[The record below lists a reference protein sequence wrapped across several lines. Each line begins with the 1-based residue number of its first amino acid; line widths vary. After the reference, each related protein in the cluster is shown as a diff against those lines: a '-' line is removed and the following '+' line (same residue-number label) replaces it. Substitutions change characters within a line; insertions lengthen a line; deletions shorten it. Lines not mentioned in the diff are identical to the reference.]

1 MWRFWWE
8 CFKAPPWWG
17 NFEPSQKEAW
27 NAPNGYCTCCMRQQG
42 RKFEEIHG
50 AYANGKRMVIQKN
63 NWSQPRRFWG
73 SMVPSWE
80 CCTTMAPWVS
90 SYAVSCSRQNPI
102 SQKFVRIVMKT
113 KHLGPA
119 SVFYSHLVWLKLY
132 LIYLLKCGFQTVCLN
147 LFSPPKTWPTSGAF
161 FSLPNNGNQL
171 TRQLGKGGTWPDW
184 GWNHCLFV
192 DLWRVTGAHHDGALW
207 SRGGFPEGMDFFRRW
222 DPWSHGWFFLGQKWM
237 SLMGLVLRPNGL
249 VKKISSNL

>member
-50 AYANGKRMVIQKN
+50 AYADVKRMVIQKN
-63 NWSQPRRFWG
+63 NWRQPRRFWG

-80 CCTTMAPWVS
+80 FCTEMAPWVS
-90 SYAVSCSRQNPI
+90 SYTVSCSRQNSI

-113 KHLGPA
+113 KHRA
-119 SVFYSHLVWLKLY
+119 HNCIFLVWLKLY
-132 LIYLLKCGFQTVCLN
+132 LIYLLKCGKTVCLN
-147 LFSPPKTWPTSGAF
+147 FFSPPKNGQHQGRF
-161 FSLPNNGNQL
+161 FPNNGTL

-184 GWNHCLFV
+184 GWNHFLFV

-207 SRGGFPEGMDFFRRW
+207 SRGDPRRGWDFGRW
-222 DPWSHGWFFLGQKWM
+222 DPWM
-237 SLMGLVLRPNGL
+237 SLMGLVLRPNGFGE
-249 VKKISSNL
+249 KNSSNL

>member
-50 AYANGKRMVIQKN
+50 AYADVKRMVIQKN
-63 NWSQPRRFWG
+63 NWRQPRRFWG

-80 CCTTMAPWVS
+80 FCTEMAPWVS
-90 SYAVSCSRQNPI
+90 SYTVSCSRQNSI

-113 KHLGPA
+113 KHRAPNCI
-119 SVFYSHLVWLKLY
+119 FLVWLKLY
-132 LIYLLKCGFQTVCLN
+132 LIYLLKCGKTVCLN

-161 FSLPNNGNQL
+161 FFSTKQWQQL
-171 TRQLGKGGTWPDW
+171 SSWPDW
-184 GWNHCLFV
+184 GWNHILFV

-207 SRGGFPEGMDFFRRW
+207 SRGGSGLGWILDVGTHGSMDDFFGTKM
-222 DPWSHGWFFLGQKWM
+222 DPWWVCS
-237 SLMGLVLRPNGL
+237 
-249 VKKISSNL
+249 

>member
-50 AYANGKRMVIQKN
+50 AYADGRRMVIQKN

-80 CCTTMAPWVS
+80 FCTEMAPWVS
-90 SYAVSCSRQNPI
+90 SYTVSCSRQNPI
-102 SQKFVRIVMKT
+102 SLKFARIVMKT
-113 KHLGPA
+113 KHLGPCKCILLPF
-119 SVFYSHLVWLKLY
+119 VCETILNIPTEVWFPNREY
-132 LIYLLKCGFQTVCLN
+132 F
-147 LFSPPKTWPTSGAF
+147 FSPPQNMANFRGVF
-161 FSLPNNGNQL
+161 FYQTMATN
-171 TRQLGKGGTWPDW
+171 
-184 GWNHCLFV
+184 
-192 DLWRVTGAHHDGALW
+192 
-207 SRGGFPEGMDFFRRW
+207 
-222 DPWSHGWFFLGQKWM
+222 
-237 SLMGLVLRPNGL
+237 
-249 VKKISSNL
+249 